1 VLEYDAVPRV
11 AIPSVP
17 SERRI
22 GVPEVEL
29 GYSTEQARLEASR
42 CLQCFMNI
50 ELDSDS
56 CILCGG
62 CVDVCPEKVIRIVPV
77 EQVAGLEAD
86 RPASAL
92 ILQEDFCI
100 RCGLCIERCPTH
112 ALSFGAWP
120 ERSTGFRQVEMV
132 GA

>member
-1 VLEYDAVPRV
+1 V
-11 AIPSVP
+11 PSVP

-29 GYSTEQARLEASR
+29 GYTPEQARLEASR

-50 ELDSDS
+50 ELDVSK

-62 CVDVCPEKVIRIVPV
+62 CVDVCPENVIRIVPV
-77 EQVAGLEAD
+77 ERIEGLDEATA
-86 RPASAL
+86 ASAL

-100 RCGLCIERCPTH
+100 RCGLCIDRCPTN
-112 ALSFGAWP
+112 ALSFGGWP
-120 ERSTGFRQVEMV
+120 ERSTGLRHVEMV